1 MVTKSLLQFTH
12 TSIGSKTHKARTATA
27 HVSYIMRSDA
37 MTKFQCEHMPDGGRG
52 TRVFFDRLWEKAG
65 MPESARVCDK
75 LMLALPLE
83 LGQEQ
88 RYDAVGSFMQKL
100 GQGRIAWCAA
110 HHDSG
115 EDSHNP
121 HAHIV
126 FKDADIGTG
135 RKVIGTTTSSRDVRE
150 AEEHGWKVPPRT
162 TTADMRKMWCE
173 HLNDFMERAG
183 LDIRYDPRTLKEQG
197 VFREAQIHVGPK
209 AQALDEKGHAFE
221 SQDRMRNGHSLPY
234 TLLDEGSRV
243 THNKRIIEANKE
255 RELARDSSP
264 EMKAARAASPL
275 SYSARA
281 PLPLRPLTPQE
292 KEQNELQKA
301 QVETRKALYAE
312 QKRDREAL
320 GLSHDAAK
328 LEHEMWGRKLY
339 AGARQAAYDTI
350 EEQYAAKWLEL
361 RANTPLSKIKE
372 AANALKAEQKKAY
385 AEEAK
390 RQVDLRRPEKDAA
403 WKALKESQEKER
415 NDLRTEHR
423 KEISTLSR
431 QHVAERLGVQE
442 KWLAQTLDKKSHHIM
457 ARLSSRQSMAT
468 QQPAAHQTIK
478 LHAKASLGETTALP
492 SNPREAARR
501 FFELAHKEKERQEA
515 IRQKLLDDRR
525 KRLELAGRATETGR
539 EKKSPRQTILPGILA
554 ARDNRGAS
562 LQRRQRET
570 DPQQQIRQKELSGQS
585 LNSAERANATPEIRQ
600 RLSARERR
608 AQAIRDLMRGSS
620 GRENSGK
627 GRSGGG
633 RGR

>member
-1 MVTKSLLQFTH
+1 M
-12 TSIGSKTHKARTATA
+12 
-27 HVSYIMRSDA
+27 
-37 MTKFQCEHMPDGGRG
+37 
-52 TRVFFDRLWEKAG
+52 
-65 MPESARVCDK
+65 
-75 LMLALPLE
+75 
-83 LGQEQ
+83 
-88 RYDAVGSFMQKL
+88 
-100 GQGRIAWCAA
+100 
-110 HHDSG
+110 
-115 EDSHNP
+115 
-121 HAHIV
+121 
-126 FKDADIGTG
+126 
-135 RKVIGTTTSSRDVRE
+135 
-150 AEEHGWKVPPRT
+150 
-162 TTADMRKMWCE
+162 
-173 HLNDFMERAG
+173 
-183 LDIRYDPRTLKEQG
+183 
-197 VFREAQIHVGPK
+197 
-209 AQALDEKGHAFE
+209 
-221 SQDRMRNGHSLPY
+221 
-234 TLLDEGSRV
+234 
-243 THNKRIIEANKE
+243 
-255 RELARDSSP
+255 
-264 EMKAARAASPL
+264 
-275 SYSARA
+275 
-281 PLPLRPLTPQE
+281 RPLTPQE

-301 QVETRKALYAE
+301 QAETRKALYAE

-320 GLSHDAAK
+320 GLAHDAAK

-361 RANTPLSKIKE
+361 RANTPLSKMKE

-390 RQVDLRRPEKDAA
+390 RQIDLRRPEKDAA

-423 KEISTLSR
+423 KEISTLAR

-442 KWLAQTLDKKSHHIM
+442 KWLAQTLDKKAQRIM
-457 ARLSSRQSMAT
+457 ARLSSRQGMTT

-501 FFELAHKEKERQEA
+501 FFELAHKEQERQEA

-525 KRLELAGRATETGR
+525 KRLERAGRATETGR
-539 EKKSPRQTILPGILA
+539 EKKSPRQTMLPGILA

-562 LQRRQRET
+562 LQRRLRET
-570 DPQQQIRQKELSGQS
+570 DPQQQIRQTESSGQR

-608 AQAIRDLMRGSS
+608 ALAIRDLMRASS
-620 GRENSGK
+620 GRDNSGK